1 MTVAGRRGGS
11 GVPVSDELV
20 LWGRRAW
27 AALEAV
33 HVVPTFSR
41 ETRTAFTELGLH
53 PGLAYFPARSAALG
67 PVPAEVTVATFYVFA
82 PRLVSRA
89 LPAAWSTASPE
100 RVVRARYAAAAATLH
115 RLLDPVA
122 APDDLAEAVRL
133 ARTACAGLSAA
144 GRPLYAGW
152 ASLPWPDEPL
162 LELWHAATLL
172 REHRGD
178 GHVAALLHA
187 PLDPVEALLTAGLA
201 GTGLPFS
208 RATRGWTD
216 DEWRAAED
224 RLRERELVDDD
235 GLTVAGRAVRVEVE
249 ARTDAAALAGWR
261 HLGLDGTRRLAQLVR
276 PWQQLVLASGELPH
290 TLFER

>member
-1 MTVAGRRGGS
+1 VTE
-11 GVPVSDELV
+11 ELT

-27 AALEAV
+27 AALESV
-33 HVVPTFSR
+33 HVAPTFSH
-41 ETRTAFTELGLH
+41 ETRTAFTKLGLH
-53 PGLAYFPARSAALG
+53 PKLAYFPARAAALG
-67 PVPAEVTVATFYVFA
+67 PVPAAVTTATFYVFA

-89 LPAAWSTASPE
+89 LPDAWSTASPE
-100 RVVRARYAAAAATLH
+100 QIVRARYAAAYATLH
-115 RLLDPVA
+115 RLLGPLA

-133 ARTACAGLSAA
+133 ARTACEGLSPE

-152 ASLPWPDEPL
+152 SSLPWPDEPL
-162 LELWHAATLL
+162 QQLWHAATLL

-201 GTGLPFS
+201 GTGLPFY

-216 DEWRAAED
+216 EEWQAAEA
-224 RLRERELVDDD
+224 RLRDRELVDDD
-235 GLTVAGRAVRVEVE
+235 GLTPAGRALRADVE

-261 HLGLDGTRRLAQLVR
+261 HLGAIGTRRLAQLAR
-276 PWQQLVLASGELPH
+276 PWQQHVLASGELPH
-290 TLFER
+290 TLFQR

>member
-1 MTVAGRRGGS
+1 
-11 GVPVSDELV
+11 VSADLTAE
-20 LWGRRAW
+20 GRRAW

-41 ETRTAFTELGLH
+41 ETRAALGALGLH
-53 PGLAYFPARSAALG
+53 RGSGYFAARSAPMG
-67 PVPAEVTVATFYVFA
+67 PVPAEVTTAAFYVFA
-82 PRLVSRA
+82 PQLVRRA
-89 LPAAWSTASPE
+89 LPGAWELASPAE
-100 RVVRARYAAAAATLH
+100 VLSAASGAAAATLH
-115 RLLDPVA
+115 RLLDGVA
-122 APDDLAEAVRL
+122 APDDVAEAVRL
-133 ARTACAGLSAA
+133 ARTACEGLDVA
-144 GRPLYAGW
+144 GRPLFAGW
-152 ASLPWPDEPL
+152 ASLPWPREPML
-162 LELWHAATLL
+162 QLWHAATLL

-216 DEWRAAED
+216 EDWTAAEA
-224 RLRERELVDDD
+224 RLRERGLVDDE
-235 GLTVAGRAVRVEVE
+235 GLTAAGRVLRVDVE
-249 ARTDAAALAGWR
+249 ERTDAAAVAGWR
-261 HLGLDGTRRLAQLVR
+261 RLGMDGTRRLARLVR

>member
-1 MTVAGRRGGS
+1 
-11 GVPVSDELV
+11 VSEDLTDLRVE
-20 LWGRRAW
+20 GRRAW

-41 ETRTAFTELGLH
+41 ETRTALSALGLSSRSC
-53 PGLAYFPARSAALG
+53 YFAARSAPMG
-67 PVPAEVTVATFYVFA
+67 PVPPEVTTAAFYVFA

-89 LPAAWSTASPE
+89 LPDAWAVASPAQ
-100 RVVRARYAAAAATLH
+100 VLAAASGAAVATLH
-115 RLLDPVA
+115 RLLDGVA
-122 APDDLAEAVRL
+122 KEDEVAEAARL
-133 ARTACAGLSAA
+133 ARTACEGLTVA
-144 GRPLYAGW
+144 GRPLFAGW
-152 ASLPWPDEPL
+152 ASLPWPQEPL
-162 LELWHAATLL
+162 LQLWHAATLL

-216 DEWRAAED
+216 EEWSAAEA
-224 RLRERELVDDD
+224 RLRERGLLDDD
-235 GLTVAGRAVRVEVE
+235 GLTAAGRALRVDVE
-249 ARTDAAALAGWR
+249 ARTDAAAVEGWR
-261 HLGLDGTRRLAQLVR
+261 RLGLDGTRRLARLVR

-290 TLFER
+290 SLFER

>member
-1 MTVAGRRGGS
+1 
-11 GVPVSDELV
+11 VSDDLTN
-20 LWGRRAW
+20 WGRRAW

-41 ETRTAFTELGLH
+41 ETRTAFGELGLH

-67 PVPAEVTVATFYVFA
+67 PVPAEVTTATFYVFA
-82 PRLVSRA
+82 PRLVARA
-89 LPAAWSTASPE
+89 LPEAWTVASPAQ
-100 RVVRARYAAAAATLH
+100 VVQARYASASATLH

-122 APDDLAEAVRL
+122 AQDDIAEAARL
-133 ARTACAGLSAA
+133 ARTACEGLTPE

-162 LELWHAATLL
+162 LQLWHAATLL

-208 RATRGWTD
+208 RATRGWS
-216 DEWRAAED
+216 DEDWQAAEA
-224 RLRERELVDDD
+224 RLRDRELLDDD
-235 GLTVAGRAVRVEVE
+235 GLTAAGRALRADVE

-261 HLGLDGTRRLAQLVR
+261 SLGLNGTRRLAQLVR

-290 TLFER
+290 TLFQR